1 MKGDPSIAL
10 GLPRPGRGLKA
21 VLIAVA
27 AFGLLNG
34 FLAAWVPSVGA
45 GLFDALVCDFE
56 KVLHGQLWRLVS
68 SGLLTDPGHLGDL
81 IWTLAGLYFLAPDL
95 ERRWGD
101 KRLILFLL
109 GSIVAG
115 NLLVL
120 GVDLLTPDTHLWARF
135 HQPVVYGSWAAVA
148 AISVAWARDNANLV
162 VRLFFVLPVRGQ
174 WLLWITVGFAVL
186 QLVFPSVL
194 PEGVVAPFGG
204 IAVGLLFGGT
214 PSLARSLYLRL
225 KLVLLRRRANT
236 LRVAD
241 VLGPRPPRR
250 PRPGA
255 PPLRVVPGGI
265 DDALKKHEP
274 PKDKRYLN

>member
-1 MKGDPSIAL
+1 MKGDPSIAQ
-10 GLPRPGRGLKA
+10 GLPRPGRGLMA

-34 FLAAWVPSVGA
+34 FLAAWAPSVGVN
-45 GLFDALVCDFE
+45 LFEALACDFE

-101 KRLILFLL
+101 KRLLLFLA
-109 GSIVAG
+109 GSVVAG

-120 GVDLLTPDTHLWARF
+120 GVDLLTPDNQLWARF
-135 HQPVVYGSWAAVA
+135 HQPMVFGSWAAVA
-148 AISVAWARDNANLV
+148 AISVAWARINASLV
-162 VRLFFVLPVRGQ
+162 VRLFFVLPVRGT
-174 WLLWITVGFAVL
+174 WLLWITIGFAVL
-186 QLVFPSVL
+186 HIVFPSVL

-214 PSLARSLYLRL
+214 PSLVRTLYLRL
-225 KLVLLRRRANT
+225 KLAVLRRRAHT
-236 LRVAD
+236 LGVAD

-265 DDALKKHEP
+265 DDPLDKREL
-274 PKDKRYLN
+274 PKDKRFLN

>member
-1 MKGDPSIAL
+1 MKGDPTIAM

-21 VLIAVA
+21 VLITVA
-27 AFGLLNG
+27 AFGLVNG
-34 FLAAWVPSVGA
+34 FLAAWVPSVGS
-45 GLFDALVCDFE
+45 GLFDALACDFE
-56 KVLHGQLWRLVS
+56 KVLHGQLWRLIT
-68 SGLLTDPGHLGDL
+68 SGLLTGPGHLGDL

-101 KRLILFLL
+101 KRLLLFLL
-109 GSIVAG
+109 GSVLAG

-120 GVDLLTPDTHLWARF
+120 GVDLLAPDNQLCARF
-135 HQPVVYGSWAAVA
+135 HQPIVYGAWAAVA

-174 WLLWITVGFAVL
+174 WLLWITIGFAVL
-186 QLVFPSVL
+186 HIVFPAVL

-214 PSLARSLYLRL
+214 PSLARTLYLRL
-225 KLVLLRRRANT
+225 KLALLRRRANT

-241 VLGPRPPRR
+241 APGPRPPRR

-255 PPLRVVPGGI
+255 PPLRVVPGGV

>member
-1 MKGDPSIAL
+1 MKGDPSTAL

-21 VLIAVA
+21 VLVTVA

-34 FLAAWVPSVGA
+34 FLAAWAPSVGT

-56 KVLHGQLWRLVS
+56 KVLHGQLWRLFS

-101 KRLILFLL
+101 KRLLLFLL
-109 GSIVAG
+109 GSVLAG

-120 GVDLLTPDTHLWARF
+120 GVDLLTPDNQLCARF
-135 HQPVVYGSWAAVA
+135 HQPVVFGSWAAVA
-148 AISVAWARDNANLV
+148 AISVAWARDNSNLV
-162 VRLFFVLPVRGQ
+162 VRLFFLLPVRGR
-174 WLLWITVGFAVL
+174 WLLWITIGFAVL
-186 QLVFPSVL
+186 HIIFPSVL

-204 IAVGLLFGGT
+204 IAVGLLFAGT
-214 PSLARSLYLRL
+214 PSLARTLYLRL
-225 KLVLLRRRANT
+225 KLALLRRRANT
-236 LRVAD
+236 LRDGD
-241 VLGPRPPRR
+241 VLGMRPPRR